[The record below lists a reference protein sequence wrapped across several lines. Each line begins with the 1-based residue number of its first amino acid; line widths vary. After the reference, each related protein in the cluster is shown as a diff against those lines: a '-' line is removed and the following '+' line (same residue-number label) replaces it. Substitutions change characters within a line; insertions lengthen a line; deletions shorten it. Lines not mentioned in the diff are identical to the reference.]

1 MTLDADKL
9 DALAKFLDDFDDD
22 LAAEAR
28 RMAGD
33 IRKGL
38 VSLSLMIV
46 EVPDGQ
52 APQVDRR
59 SH

>member
-38 VSLSLMIV
+38 LSLSLMIV
-46 EVPDGQ
+46 EMPDETEE
-52 APQVDRR
+52 VDCRR
-59 SH
+59 H